1 MTKGVAQYK
10 EMLHQ
15 TQMEKQSSQAQD
27 NQYINIA
34 AKPPKSVTYTSED
47 MKKYLLPSLIK
58 MIEKKPESRP
68 FLVPVD
74 LKLVNYYKIIKKP
87 MDLSQIQ
94 KKLMQDEYS
103 DPWEYMED
111 VHLMLNNARLYN
123 KTISN
128 IYKSTFTVTS
138 IV

>member
-27 NQYINIA
+27 NQYMNIA

-47 MKKYLLPSLIK
+47 MKKYLLPSLNK